1 MLSPKLKQA
10 INLIFLGLS
19 CAMSIYFLSQIT
31 TNILVKG
38 IIIVFVIVY
47 EVTMQYIL
55 SLGKAKWQKGGVG
68 PILTAALYFFFYSIY
83 VFVYALP
90 SALGFFVAEIAVQ
103 EEAAAAVVME
113 KSVLEEQFAINQQ
126 TITALNRQLEHEAET
141 GYGARS
147 RAIMEQLTRLREE
160 QKEIQEKLFGGV
172 VDKSFGKESSGTLQT
187 SRKVSKDAFKALTE
201 VLNSFIPI
209 TENLLKM
216 IVFSTTILMLYL
228 GLILTAWD
236 VDETEKKERDR
247 TSRAGRE
254 DEEDR
259 KNKEST
265 RQELMTM
272 TNRKRDGSAKS
283 SLESLEESSPGSFE
297 SSQESSLESSKESF
311 KSSSESSPAVRK
323 VPKPDSEWER
333 FIRASIRETGNLNS
347 PRRVSMLTGI
357 PIDRCAEYRKRLDE
371 MKIGGEPVIETV
383 QGGSR
388 ANFGKEVILE
398 RIREAI

>member
-1 MLSPKLKQA
+1 
-10 INLIFLGLS
+10 
-19 CAMSIYFLSQIT
+19 
-31 TNILVKG
+31 
-38 IIIVFVIVY
+38 
-47 EVTMQYIL
+47 MQYIL